1 MKPGD
6 TVLLNGT
13 PWRLIRLLGKGK
25 SGYSWL
31 AEHNHQQAV
40 YKQIHHEPI
49 SYYQFGDKFSAEI
62 RAYHQLSDLMVKL
75 PVLLDHHE
83 GDEWLLKSYLD
94 GQTVAEQVANGTLN
108 GSIWPL
114 IFGLSHRLKQ
124 VGINLDW
131 FPANFVQSG
140 GDLFYVDYEWNGYD
154 PEWDFPNWGLYYW
167 LNQTGMKQFLET
179 GDHTAINLDGTGKP
193 IRDGL
198 ETTASRLVE
207 KWMVG

>member
-31 AEHNHQQAV
+31 VEHHNQQAV
-40 YKQIHHEPI
+40 YKQIHHEPV
-49 SYYQFGDKFSAEI
+49 SYYQFGDKFSVEI
-62 RAYHQLSDLMVKL
+62 RAYHHLSDLQVKL
-75 PVLLDHHE
+75 PALLDYNE
-83 GDEWLLKSYLD
+83 QEEWLIKTYLS
-94 GQTVAEQVANGTLN
+94 GLTVAEQVAAGILDET
-108 GSIWPL
+108 IWPL

-124 VGINLDW
+124 KGINLDW

-140 GDLFYVDYEWNGYD
+140 GDLYYVDYEWNVYE
-154 PEWDFPNWGLYYW
+154 PEWDFPNWGLFYW

-179 GDHTAINLDGTGKP
+179 GDHTVINLSGTGKP

-198 ETTASRLVE
+198 ESTVSRLVG
-207 KWMVG
+207 KWCGS